1 MYDDGIYR
9 INNGQ
14 NSQIYIFN
22 EKNNKITFG
31 DIQLDEHIFRTYEKS
46 TGIFSANTVVEI
58 KNSINDKET
67 VYTIEEV
74 VKSVNCSNNIM
85 AFNLGNE
92 VDFVNTNGWL
102 VKRYYSSQVIKN
114 IVLGD
119 GVAGIVYRDKIELVN
134 L

>member
-1 MYDDGIYR
+1 MYDDSIYK

-14 NSQIYIFN
+14 SYEILNLNEQI
-22 EKNNKITFG
+22 NKITFA
-31 DIQLDEHIFRTYEKS
+31 DIELNDYIFRTYEKS
-46 TGIFSANTVVEI
+46 TGIFTSDTIVEL
-58 KNSINDKET
+58 KNITNDKET
-67 VYTIEEV
+67 VYTVEEV
-74 VKSVNCSNNIM
+74 VKSVNCNGNIM

-92 VDFVNTNGWL
+92 VDFVNTSGWL

-119 GVAGIVYRDKIELVN
+119 GIAGIVYRDKIELIN